1 MARMI
6 DANEFLARLSRD
18 TDKDHYGEFVD
29 GSKVAFTMRE
39 IESLVSELSTI
50 TQQNEPLTWDEM
62 CAMGKKPIYI
72 VELEKPQKRYWALAY
87 QVSKYGIMLASTID
101 LNDYGSR
108 ESYGKSWLAYRRLPE
123 GGEDT

>member
-1 MARMI
+1 MRMI
-6 DANEFLARLSRD
+6 DADTLKEDLRLNFGSVHD
-18 TDKDHYGEFVD
+18 AVIACQIVD
-29 GSKVAFTMRE
+29 RQPT
-39 IESLVSELSTI
+39 L

-62 CAMGKKPIYI
+62 CAMGEKPIYI

-108 ESYGKSWLAYRRLPE
+108 ELYGKSWLAYRRPPE
-123 GGEDT
+123 GEEDT